1 MSTQRHRAREFALQ
15 ILYRYE
21 VQDAQATDAATLS
34 RELISHFDH
43 FKIPD
48 ELREFTGHLVAG
60 VILNRAEL
68 DPLIEAHTPGWR
80 VARMPLVDR
89 SLLRIA
95 VYELKHPSD
104 ASHNTVIDEAVELAK
119 TFGSQETPAF
129 VNAVLDAIR
138 AQLASPSPNPV
149 N

>member
-1 MSTQRHRAREFALQ
+1 MITQRHRAREFALQ

-21 VQDAQATDAATLS
+21 VQESATLEAATVA

-60 VILNRAEL
+60 VLLHRAEI
-68 DPLIEAHTPGWR
+68 DPLIEANTPGWR

-95 VYELKHPSD
+95 TFELKHPSD
-104 ASHNTVIDEAVELAK
+104 ASHSTVIDEAVELAK

-138 AQLASPSPNPV
+138 TQLATASPNPV